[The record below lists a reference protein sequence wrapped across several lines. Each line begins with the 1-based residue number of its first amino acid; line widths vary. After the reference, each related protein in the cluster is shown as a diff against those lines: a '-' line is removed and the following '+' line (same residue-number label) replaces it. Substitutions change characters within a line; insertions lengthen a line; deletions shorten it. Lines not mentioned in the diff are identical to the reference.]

1 MASRVSCFRE
11 TARQGRPR
19 LVRAF
24 IYLSIYAFYAIA
36 EAGRSDGWS
45 HTAVKYPP
53 PATAMRVVSAAPLHR
68 GISYSG

>member
-24 IYLSIYAFYAIA
+24 LYLSIYLSSRTSGI
-36 EAGRSDGWS
+36 ERSPANEMLRSLGLLVA
-45 HTAVKYPP
+45 AVCHLCGE
-53 PATAMRVVSAAPLHR
+53 RLEELN
-68 GISYSG
+68 